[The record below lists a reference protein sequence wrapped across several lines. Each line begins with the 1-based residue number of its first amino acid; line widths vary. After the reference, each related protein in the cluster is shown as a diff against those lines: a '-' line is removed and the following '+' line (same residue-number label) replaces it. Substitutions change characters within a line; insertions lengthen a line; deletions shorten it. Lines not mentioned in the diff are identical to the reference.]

1 VGSRTAA
8 SAWPT
13 STGSY
18 DSGVR
23 DSDHGP
29 QRVSFSGR
37 CALRGRVPSAGR
49 VRDYGA
55 RRHPRGRDGHT
66 RRERNRADAAALDA
80 FADRMIGVLNDGCTA
95 PMTSIG
101 HQTGLFDTLATSG
114 PATSAQVAE
123 AGGLNERY
131 VREWLNAMT
140 TARFV
145 RYDPESRTHTLLR
158 EHAAWLVDDAG
169 PDNMARAMTY
179 LPMFAEVEQGLVQCF
194 REGGGLSYADYPR
207 FHALQA
213 ENNMAVVDATLLQQ
227 TVPVVEGLDARLRA
241 GVEVADI
248 GCGSGHAINA
258 LARAYPA
265 SRFTGFDFL
274 EEAVA
279 AGRAEAKAWGLTN
292 ATFELCDVATL
303 DRPDAFDVITA
314 FDTIHDQ
321 AHPARVL
328 ATIARALRPS
338 GTFLM
343 VDIRA
348 ASAVEDNLDLPWAP
362 FLYTVSTMH
371 CRPYLGP
378 SQVHDVPRS
387 ASAAMVSERC
397 GASRSRR
404 GCCTR
409 RGSPMSRSTRSRAMR
424 STTTTLRAE
433 WLSDDESNVLA
444 HRCLSAWA
452 AALAGGRG

>member
-1 VGSRTAA
+1 MTTLGEEETAL
-8 SAWPT
+8 
-13 STGSY
+13 
-18 DSGVR
+18 D
-23 DSDHGP
+23 
-29 QRVSFSGR
+29 
-37 CALRGRVPSAGR
+37 
-49 VRDYGA
+49 
-55 RRHPRGRDGHT
+55 
-66 RRERNRADAAALDA
+66 EAALDA
-80 FADRMIGVLNDGCTA
+80 FADRMIVVLNDASTA
-95 PMTSIG
+95 LMISIG
-101 HQTGLFDTLATSG
+101 HQTGLFGALHGTG
-114 PATSAQVAE
+114 PATSAQVAD

-140 TARFV
+140 TARVVF
-145 RYDPESRTHTLLR
+145 YDPQSRTYHLPR
-158 EHAAWLVDDAG
+158 EHAAWLVEGAG
-169 PDNMARAMTY
+169 PDNLARPMRF
-179 LPMFAEVEQGLVQCF
+179 LPLLAEVEQGIVRCF

-207 FHALQA
+207 FHAVMGEDSA
-213 ENNMAVVDATLLQQ
+213 AVVDATLLNR
-227 TVPVVEGLDARLRA
+227 TVPLVEGLDARLRA
-241 GVEVADI
+241 GIEVADI
-248 GCGSGHAINA
+248 GCGSGHAINV

-265 SRFTGFDFL
+265 SRLTGFDFS

-292 ATFELCDVATL
+292 ARFELCDVATL

>member
-1 VGSRTAA
+1 MATLDEGETALDEA
-8 SAWPT
+8 
-13 STGSY
+13 
-18 DSGVR
+18 
-23 DSDHGP
+23 
-29 QRVSFSGR
+29 
-37 CALRGRVPSAGR
+37 
-49 VRDYGA
+49 A
-55 RRHPRGRDGHT
+55 R
-66 RRERNRADAAALDA
+66 DA

-95 PMTSIG
+95 LMTSIG
-101 HQTGLFDTLATSG
+101 HQAGLFGRLATTG

-123 AGGLNERY
+123 ASGLNERY

-145 RYDPESRTHTLLR
+145 RYDPESRTYTLPR

-169 PDNMARAMTY
+169 PDNLARAMTY
-179 LPMFAEVEQGLVQCF
+179 LPMLAEVEQGIVRCF

-213 ENNMAVVDATLLQQ
+213 EDSMAVIDATLLGQ
-227 TVPVVEGLDARLRA
+227 TVPLVDGLDARLRA

-248 GCGSGHAINA
+248 GCGSGHAINV

-265 SRFTGFDFL
+265 SRFTGFDFS

-292 ATFELCDVATL
+292 AGFELCDVATL

-321 AHPARVL
+321 AHPALVL
-328 ATIARALRPS
+328 AAIAGALRPG

-371 CRPYLGP
+371 CMTVSLGLDGDGLGTVWGE
-378 SQVHDVPRS
+378 QVATRMLHEAGFTDVAIHTVDGDGFNS
-387 ASAAMVSERC
+387 YYVA
-397 GASRSRR
+397 RR
-404 GCCTR
+404 MAVG
-409 RGSPMSRSTRSRAMR
+409 
-424 STTTTLRAE
+424 
-433 WLSDDESNVLA
+433 
-444 HRCLSAWA
+444 
-452 AALAGGRG
+452 